1 MIEWDQKTIKQLKDG
16 AIKDR
21 LLKDK
26 FISNLNG
33 EALYEWK
40 GSFRKSS
47 GRDIHAWRSVEL
59 RTAVGGTN
67 VLIILKAGEI
77 ARLSMNA
84 KLQANP
90 SYYRDIAEVIEE
102 GQLVLAELRVK

>member
-1 MIEWDQKTIKQLKDG
+1 MIEWDPKTIKQLSDG
-16 AIKDR
+16 AVKDR

-33 EALYEWK
+33 AALYEWK
-40 GSFRKSS
+40 GSFRKSY
-47 GRDIHAWRSVEL
+47 GRISKMWRSVEL
-59 RTAVGGTN
+59 RTFVGGTN
-67 VLIILKAGEI
+67 VLIVLKVGETPT
-77 ARLSMNA
+77 LSMNA

-102 GQLVLAELRVK
+102 GQLVLSQVRVK